1 MSAQQAMFLPFW
13 RSETFRSLFRKPYP
27 KGGAVALS
35 SRQPF
40 YPRSC
45 IQELRASNGWKEI
58 DDCPFCG
65 IGKPNG
71 AKRAKPVHEYG
82 PATSCIQSI
91 LPTLAPSIA
100 QASAGQPGLTSREIT
115 MVQLKPDRSA
125 YKSRGSNSNVI
136 VSPDLIERAGV
147 AHELGNLIQ
156 IAASALNI
164 IVRKAEADGHP
175 VHGAAIDG
183 ARVSLDRAGVLVR
196 NAIRQAGRI
205 ETTVEPIDV
214 KRSLVEIGDL
224 IRDNWA
230 PGHRVDIR
238 CSERLPAV
246 RCLCLELQS
255 AILNLALNARDSM
268 PEGGE
273 IIIEANAVLQRN
285 MQQIVEVRVSDS
297 GIGMSPDTIRRAFD
311 PFFTTKVSGLG
322 GVGLA
327 LVKRFAED
335 VGGSVKLFSE
345 AGTGTTVLL
354 RLPGAK

>member
-1 MSAQQAMFLPFW
+1 MA
-13 RSETFRSLFRKPYP
+13 
-27 KGGAVALS
+27 
-35 SRQPF
+35 
-40 YPRSC
+40 
-45 IQELRASNGWKEI
+45 
-58 DDCPFCG
+58 
-65 IGKPNG
+65 
-71 AKRAKPVHEYG
+71 
-82 PATSCIQSI
+82 
-91 LPTLAPSIA
+91 
-100 QASAGQPGLTSREIT
+100 
-115 MVQLKPDRSA
+115 QLKPDRSA
-125 YKSRGSNSNVI
+125 IQSRGSNSNVI
-136 VSPDLIERAGV
+136 VSPDLLERAGV

-164 IVRKAEADGHP
+164 IARKAEADGHP

-183 ARVSLDRAGVLVR
+183 ARVSLDRASVLVR

-214 KRSLVEIGDL
+214 KRSLAEIGDL

-238 CSERLPAV
+238 FSESLPAV

-268 PEGGE
+268 PEGGQ
-273 IIIEANAVLQRN
+273 IIIEANAVLQNN
-285 MQQIVEVRVSDS
+285 MQQIVEFRVSDS

-335 VGGSVKLFSE
+335 AGGSVRLFSE
-345 AGTGTTVLL
+345 AGAGTTVVL